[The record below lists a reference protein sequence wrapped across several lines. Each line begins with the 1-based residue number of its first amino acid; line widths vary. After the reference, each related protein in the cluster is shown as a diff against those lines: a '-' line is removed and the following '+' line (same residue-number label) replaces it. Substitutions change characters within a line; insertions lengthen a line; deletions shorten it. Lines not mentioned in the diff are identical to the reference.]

1 MIRFAILSFVLA
13 WMPINAALAS
23 SSAQARAAQ
32 FSAASDEIQADIPG
46 HKANWKISMD
56 RALGYVKNGDF
67 VEAQKMIEAARKE
80 ANASGRS
87 DPSLAETEKMAG
99 DIFLA
104 QNNLASAERSYRR
117 SVYLFERASEPDRSE
132 FAAALTSYAS
142 FLKNS
147 NRIREASKF
156 EARANLLRGN
166 DHSTAE
172 SNRSL

>member
-1 MIRFAILSFVLA
+1 MNKFAVLSLVLMWLSFNPVLA
-13 WMPINAALAS
+13 STAT
-23 SSAQARAAQ
+23 QARAAQ
-32 FSAASDEIQADIPG
+32 FSGASDEFQADIPE
-46 HKANWKISMD
+46 HRASWKIYME
-56 RALGYVKNGDF
+56 RALGYIKNGDF
-67 VEAQKMIEAARKE
+67 VEAQKMVDLARKE
-80 ANASGRS
+80 ANATGQL

-104 QNNLASAERSYRR
+104 QNNLDSAERSYRR
-117 SVYLFERASEPDRSE
+117 SVYLFERATSPDKSE
-132 FAAALTSYAS
+132 FAAALSSYAS

-166 DHSTAE
+166 DQSTAE